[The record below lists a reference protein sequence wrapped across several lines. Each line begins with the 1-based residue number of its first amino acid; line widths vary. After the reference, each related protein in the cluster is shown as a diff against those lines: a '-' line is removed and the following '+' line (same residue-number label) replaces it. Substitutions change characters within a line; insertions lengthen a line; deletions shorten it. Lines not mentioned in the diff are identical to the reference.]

1 MLQWG
6 KHMSRNLNRNEEVCK
21 GSQGE
26 NEARPGCGVELR
38 LLMYFCV
45 LNESSACS
53 RMREEAV
60 KRTEDTLVR
69 SNL

>member
-6 KHMSRNLNRNEEVCK
+6 KHMSRNLNRNEEVWK

-26 NEARPGCGVELR
+26 NEARQGCGVELR

-45 LNESSACS
+45 LNESLS
-53 RMREEAV
+53 MFKEEG
-60 KRTEDTLVR
+60 R
-69 SNL
+69 SW

>member
-6 KHMSRNLNRNEEVCK
+6 KHMSRNLNRNEEVWK

-26 NEARPGCGVELR
+26 NEARQGRGVELR

-45 LNESSACS
+45 LNESLS
-53 RMREEAV
+53 MFKEEG
-60 KRTEDTLVR
+60 R
-69 SNL
+69 SW